1 MVIRIMNISTGNL
14 HSGGKKKQAWTL
26 AQGNRLPEARVLLK
40 QICKKGSKDAES
52 WFMLGAINGRL
63 GLYDEAE
70 PCFRKVVK
78 LRPNYAEAHDSLGA
92 VLQSQGKVDK
102 ALPCHR
108 RAVKLKPDYA
118 LAHYHLG
125 NALKECEDYKGAAA
139 SYGKALQLNS
149 GFPGAHNNL
158 GNILL
163 LEGNH
168 KDAAASFEQALR
180 INPNFIEAYVN
191 LGHVLQHLGELDRA
205 IASLQEAL
213 RRKPDDAHARYH
225 LGTAYRDQGSYNE
238 AEACFRRAIEIRPD
252 YAEAFG
258 NLGNALHHQGK
269 FGEARKNF
277 EQTLQLKPDSADA
290 IAGVAAVLEKEG
302 KHEQA
307 YEKLYPLF
315 EAGTV
320 NANVAI
326 AFGLI
331 SRHIDRHEEAIAFI
345 QRVLE
350 TDGLAAIEQQR
361 LHFAGGQLCD
371 GIGEYDRAFTHYRR
385 ANESMSY
392 DIKRETQTK
401 IFDDLIETCTAGL
414 MARLPRATNQSQQP
428 VFIVGMPRS
437 GTSLVEQILASHPA
451 VFGAGELE
459 DIFSAVYSLPATLGV
474 ETSYPRCVESLE
486 QDAVDRLAQAY
497 LEHLDALSGGAVRVT
512 DKMPHNFLHLGLIEL
527 LFPGA
532 KVIHCL
538 REPLDTCLS
547 CYFQDFGARHTYT
560 GDLVH
565 LGEYYVQYE
574 RLMRHW
580 QEVLS
585 IPILDIRYE
594 ELVADQ
600 ERLSR
605 SMVEFCGL
613 EWDDRCLQFYKSDR
627 VIKTASYDQVRQPIY
642 GKSVARWKN
651 YEAHLEPLITALHDS
666 KQV

>member
-1 MVIRIMNISTGNL
+1 MSNGNL
-14 HSGGKKKQAWTL
+14 HSGGKRKQAWAL
-26 AQGNRLPEARVLLK
+26 AQANRLPEARVLLK
-40 QICKKGSKDAES
+40 QICKKGSKDVES

-70 PCFRKVVK
+70 SCFRRVVK
-78 LRPNYAEAHDSLGA
+78 LRPGYAEAHDSLGA
-92 VLQSQGKVDK
+92 VLQSQGKMDK

-108 RAVKLKPDYA
+108 RALKLKPDYA

-125 NALKECEDYKGAAA
+125 NALKECEDYKGAAV
-139 SYGKALQLNS
+139 SYDKALQLNS
-149 GFPGAHNNL
+149 SFPDAHNNL

-163 LEGNH
+163 LEGRY

-205 IASLQEAL
+205 IANLQEAL
-213 RRKPDDAHARYH
+213 RRNPDNAQACYH
-225 LGTAYRDQGSYNE
+225 LGVACRDQGSYNE

-258 NLGNALHHQGK
+258 DLGNVLHRQGK
-269 FGEARKNF
+269 FDQALESF
-277 EQTLQLKPDSADA
+277 EHTLKLRPDSIDA
-290 IAGVAAVLEKEG
+290 VAGVAAVLEKQGEY
-302 KHEQA
+302 EQA
-307 YEKLYPLF
+307 CEQLYPLI
-315 EAGTV
+315 EAGTT
-320 NANVAI
+320 NANLAI
-326 AFGLI
+326 TFGLI
-331 SRHIDRHEEAIAFI
+331 SRHLDRREEAIAFM
-345 QRVLE
+345 QHVLE
-350 TDGLAAIEQQR
+350 MNSLAAIERQR
-361 LHFAGGQLCD
+361 LHFGLGQLYND
-371 GIGEYDRAFTHYRR
+371 ISEYDQAFAHYRQ
-385 ANESMSY
+385 ANESNIY
-392 DIKRETQTK
+392 ELKPGAQAK
-401 IFDDLIETCTAGL
+401 LFDDLIETCTPEL
-414 MARLPRATNQSQQP
+414 MARLPRATRLSEQP

-451 VFGAGELE
+451 VFGADELM
-459 DIFSAVYSLPATLGV
+459 DVINIANKLPLALAVEAP
-474 ETSYPRCVESLE
+474 YPECMESLD
-486 QDAVDRLAQAY
+486 QDVMDRLAQAY

-532 KVIHCL
+532 RIIHCI

-565 LGEYYVQYE
+565 LGEYYMQYE

-585 IPILDIRYE
+585 IPVLEIRYE

-605 SMVEFCGL
+605 SMLEFCGL
-613 EWDDRCLQFYKSDR
+613 EWDDRCLQFYRSDR
-627 VIKTASYDQVRQPIY
+627 IVKTASYDQVRQPIY

-651 YEAHLEPLITALHDS
+651 YEAYLDPLIMALNN
-666 KQV
+666 